1 MLKRDKQHTKLN
13 NKGMTLIEVI
23 VSVTLL
29 ALVSGFILS
38 SLVSAMG
45 SAAKSRDL
53 HRATTVA
60 QNIMEGIKLKTAE
73 EIAYQ
78 FNYPH
83 ILNAAGNPIDNFSVY
98 PSTSFQ
104 YSTDNSVGELFDST
118 DGEGNPI
125 LEKAGI
131 YRTLAEYNA
140 LLADPTANAYM
151 IASTASAYMPDM
163 TVDSYEFLRDTDKK
177 YTYYMRNIEND
188 GRYFNAKITLSA
200 ANYTASGSSGI
211 TANDDMLI
219 SVPTIDSTYDAVE
232 VMGNNYDDKA
242 MNQLQLLEGEAVA
255 KSDLHRTIEIE
266 IDDAI
271 MPGGSHRTRVDVRY
285 LYSFDKDDGTI
296 SATFRAQENTPFYN
310 EGNEETKPLR
320 SIYLYYYPLYR
331 DGSNTDTIVVKNPD
345 NIDVE
350 VYIIKQVDGTLSDDQ
365 LRNKEDNYKVTFN
378 VIESTDSADGN
389 SHITLHTNLDENL
402 YAIDSPI
409 VLTPPTQSILRRNNT
424 NVSETMFRKT
434 DLRNKKAIDRMYD
447 VRVEIYSSEKAA
459 DETAFI
465 NTHPK
470 DFFKAEDHLFT
481 FESSICQ

>member
-1 MLKRDKQHTKLN
+1 MLKRHKQHTKLN

-83 ILNAAGNPIDNFSVY
+83 ISNAAGTTVDNFSVY

-104 YSTDNSVGELFDST
+104 FSTDYSVGELFNST
-118 DGEGNPI
+118 DAEGNPI
-125 LEKAGI
+125 LEKAGTT
-131 YRTLAEYNA
+131 RSLAEYNA
-140 LLADPTANAYM
+140 LLVDPITNAYL
-151 IASTASAYMPDM
+151 ISSTASAYMPD
-163 TVDSYEFLRDTDKK
+163 TAVDSYEFLRDTDKK
-177 YTYYMRNIEND
+177 YIYYMRNIEND

-200 ANYTASGSSGI
+200 ANYTSTGSSGI

-242 MNQLQLLEGEAVA
+242 IEQLQLLEGEAVDES
-255 KSDLHRTIEIE
+255 KLHRTIEIE
-266 IDDAI
+266 IDDAV

-285 LYSFDKDDGTI
+285 LYYFDKSAGGI
-296 SATFRAQENTPFYN
+296 SATFKAQENTPFYN

-350 VYIIKQVDGTLSDDQ
+350 IYVIKQVDGLLSEDQ
-365 LRNKEDNYKVTFN
+365 LRVKEDNYKVTFN

-409 VLTPPTQSILRRNNT
+409 VLTPPTQSILRRNNV
-424 NVSETMFRKT
+424 NVSETVFRKT
-434 DLRNKKAIDRMYD
+434 DLRNKKAMDRMYD
-447 VRVEIYSSEKAA
+447 VVVEIYSSEKS
-459 DETAFI
+459 DDLTTFV
-465 NTHPK
+465 NTEPK
-470 DFFKAEDHLFT
+470 DFFKSENHLFT